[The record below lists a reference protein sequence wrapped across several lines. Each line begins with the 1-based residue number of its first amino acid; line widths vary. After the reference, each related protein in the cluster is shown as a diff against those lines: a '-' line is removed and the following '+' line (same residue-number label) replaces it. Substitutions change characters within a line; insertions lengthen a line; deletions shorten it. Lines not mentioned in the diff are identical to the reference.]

1 MNDYKIRQAQKEDAI
16 ALFNLIQELA
26 VFEKLAHQVTGTPEA
41 LAGHLFG
48 TSACAEAIVA
58 ESQGQLVGF
67 ALFFKTYST
76 FLTKPG
82 LYLED
87 IFVREA
93 YRSQGIGKELLRAV
107 TQIAQERDYGRL
119 EWSVLDWNESAIAFY
134 EKMGAE
140 VLPDWRICRVTG
152 QSLQSMG
159 NDLTAE

>member
-1 MNDYKIRQAQKEDAI
+1 MNDYNIRQAQRADAI
-16 ALFNLIQELA
+16 AIFNLIQELA
-26 VFEKLAHQVTGTPEA
+26 VFEKLTHQVTGTPEA
-41 LAGHLFG
+41 LADHLFG
-48 TSACAEAIVA
+48 TPACAEAIVA

-93 YRSQGIGKELLRAV
+93 YRSQGIGKALLKAV
-107 TQIAQERDYGRL
+107 AQIAQERGYGRL

-140 VLPDWRICRVTG
+140 VLPDWRICRVVL
-152 QSLQSMG
+152 SS
-159 NDLTAE
+159 